1 MGKKE
6 TTNQGF
12 SIVEVMLA
20 VFMFAIIAVTGI
32 TTILHSYSVNRLG
45 EEETFATLYAGEGME
60 AGRSCR
66 PERLNYEEAMG
77 FGNLTAR
84 EAIPIPLAALREVC

>member
-45 EEETFATLYAGEGME
+45 EEETFATLYAGELR
-60 AGRSCR
+60 AGVHPGGKRR
-66 PERLNYEEAMG
+66 PSDDFRQTQSARRVLQPQRARL
-77 FGNLTAR
+77 L
-84 EAIPIPLAALREVC
+84 